1 MWAVTW
7 VRKTTNKTVT
17 TRVKTLVRLPAVF
30 PLKPIAILTLTQ
42 VPLGATAPE

>member
-17 TRVKTLVRLPAVF
+17 IRVKTLVRLPTVF
-30 PLKPIAILTLTQ
+30 LSSPIAILTLTQ
-42 VPLGATAPE
+42 LPLAATAPE